1 MNKEVA
7 MSDRELLRVEEA
19 ARVLALSR
27 SKLFLM
33 IAAGELPVVR
43 FGRALRIPR
52 RQLER
57 WIADRTEWAA

>member
-1 MNKEVA
+1 
-7 MSDRELLRVEEA
+7 MSERELLRIEEA

-43 FGRALRIPR
+43 FGRAVRVPR
-52 RQLER
+52 RQLEQ
-57 WIADRTEWAA
+57 WIADRIEGAA